1 MMLHIMCRTTDHA
14 MPDPVG
20 NGLHASEMGSKGPS
34 NFTDNDGAREANVR
48 MVLASAYDAT
58 SQGSGLKG
66 SVRAS
71 QGPHV
76 FDVALNI
83 AVGPV
88 MHVDTD
94 SDIDQHR

>member
-20 NGLHASEMGSKGPS
+20 KGLHASELGSKGPN
-34 NFTDNDGAREANVR
+34 NFTGNDGAREANVR

-71 QGPHV
+71 QGPNV
-76 FDVALNI
+76 
-83 AVGPV
+83 VGPV